1 MRWRV
6 CSRICRVS
14 GNNMD
19 PSELPLRDI
28 HLPDPVAWWPPAPG
42 WWVLAA
48 ILLLCAIMAIRQW
61 RRRRTVAYRFRRGA
75 FAIARGLRARPRH
88 RPPDSAWVD
97 VVAPRLPERLSARPV
112 AGLSGVG
119 WAGFVA
125 KLLGQDGVANEF
137 GQLLYEAP
145 YRPGTAV
152 DADEYLDLLARVA
165 SRLDIRLESD

>member
-1 MRWRV
+1 
-6 CSRICRVS
+6 
-14 GNNMD
+14 MD

-61 RRRRTVAYRFRRGA
+61 RRRRTVAYRFKEELA
-75 FAIARGLRARPRH
+75 QLRADYARDR
-88 RPPDSAWVD
+88 DTD
-97 VVAPRLPERLSARPV
+97 RLIQHGSMLLRRACLSAFPRDQV

-125 KLLGQDGVANEF
+125 KLLGQDGAASEF

-152 DADEYLDLLARVA
+152 DANEYLDLLARVA
-165 SRLDIRLESD
+165 SRLDTRLESD